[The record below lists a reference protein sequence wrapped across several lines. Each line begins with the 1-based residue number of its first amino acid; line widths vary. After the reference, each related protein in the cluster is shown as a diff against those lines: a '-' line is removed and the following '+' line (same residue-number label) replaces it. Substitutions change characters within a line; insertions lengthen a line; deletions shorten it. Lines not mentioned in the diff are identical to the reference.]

1 MAVLF
6 IRKPSETPNIQN
18 IDDIRM
24 VRYAYGNQNGYIKG
38 YGAELSH
45 NATGSTFLIN
55 SGIFVIQGAEVRID
69 ANGWSESVSGVT
81 NKRYY
86 TVYGEV
92 NLALQTAEIKSTYS
106 HANYPTVEAGDD
118 LTQSTDGTAR
128 VELYRFTATNA
139 IIADVV
145 KVVKAI
151 NYLSDFKTELS
162 DGSFIVKN
170 AENVTTYIN
179 GKAINN
185 IFEIDG
191 ITAKKASTAV
201 DQPQGDNS
209 TKIANTKYVDAAKA
223 AAISSANNYTNSAIS
238 NFYGSAALNVS
249 PSLSAST
256 NIIKRQGNLVQIRYY
271 YEVSSAQY
279 EHTYTFTIPAKA
291 TSGNANLNLR
301 PTTTQKI
308 HYRIKQ
314 VSGYPSTESW
324 GSWQAAD
331 VSSGGIFT
339 ATVGSYNRFAGI
351 EVYGSYE
358 IT

>member
-45 NATGSTFLIN
+45 NITGSTFIIN
-55 SGIFVIQGAEVRID
+55 SGIFVVQGAEVKID

-106 HANYPTVEAGDD
+106 HATYPTVEAGDD

-128 VELYRFTATNA
+128 VELYRFTATNG

-145 KVVKAI
+145 KVVKGIDYSTEQIAAEQAARAAEISSEASARINADMAI
-151 NYLSDFKTELS
+151 RNDLTSGALVARTAQYS
-162 DGSFIVKN
+162 
-170 AENVTTYIN
+170 TTQ
-179 GKAINN
+179 AQ
-185 IFEIDG
+185 
-191 ITAKKASTAV
+191 S
-201 DQPQGDNS
+201 DNS
-209 TKIANTKYVDAAKA
+209 TRIATTAYVR
-223 AAISSANNYTNSAIS
+223 TAIS
-238 NFYGSAALNVS
+238 NFYGSGAVS
-249 PSLSAST
+249 HSLPSAT
-256 NIIKRQGNLVQIRYY
+256 TNRNIIKRQGNLVLLDIEIVTGGRWDG
-271 YEVSSAQY
+271 
-279 EHTYTFTIPAKA
+279 TYNLTVPAYC
-291 TSGNANLNLR
+291 TSGNTNLYLR
-301 PTTTQKI
+301 PSTAVGVSVGKRNLTGTWYDGLANSHTLLTSGVI
-308 HYRIKQ
+308 SISFEAASGVRIK
-314 VSGYPSTESW
+314 
-324 GSWQAAD
+324 
-331 VSSGGIFT
+331 
-339 ATVGSYNRFAGI
+339 VG
-351 EVYGSYE
+351 YE